1 MKITY
6 RTLQFEDAA
15 KYRQLRLE
23 SLRQHPDMF
32 GSSYLEQSQLKKL
45 MFERAIEERAG
56 DRLMMGAWHRDAL
69 IGICGLLA
77 FNFYDVPKHG
87 VIIQMYVQDLY
98 RGKRIGLA
106 LVRATLEA
114 AFGAFDIDGVVLEV
128 KIHNERAIRV
138 YRQAGFERFEVDA
151 SKAEPDS
158 IYMRIGR
165 VP

>member
-1 MKITY
+1 MNITY
-6 RTLQFEDAA
+6 RTLQPEDAA

-23 SLRQHPDMF
+23 SLRLHPDMF
-32 GSSYLEQSQLKKL
+32 GSSYAEQAGIEKL

-56 DRLMMGAWHRDAL
+56 DRLMMGAWQGESL
-69 IGICGLLA
+69 IGLCGFVA
-77 FNFYDVPKHG
+77 HNFYDVDNHG

-114 AFGAFDIDGVVLEV
+114 AFNAFDIDGIVLEV
-128 KIHNERAIRV
+128 VSHNERAIRV
-138 YRQAGFERFEVDA
+138 YEQAGFKFFDLDEA
-151 SKAEPDS
+151 KAEPDS